1 MLKRVEEFK
10 YLGSTISEDG
20 GLDTEITHRIKAGWK
35 NWKKMSG
42 VLCNKRIGIKLKG
55 KVHKTVVKPAMMY
68 GAETWAIKRHKR
80 KRWMW
85 QR

>member
-1 MLKRVEEFK
+1 MLKRVKEFK

-20 GLDTEITHRIKAGWK
+20 GLDAEITHRIKAGWK

-68 GAETWAIKRHKR
+68 GAKTWAIKRNKR